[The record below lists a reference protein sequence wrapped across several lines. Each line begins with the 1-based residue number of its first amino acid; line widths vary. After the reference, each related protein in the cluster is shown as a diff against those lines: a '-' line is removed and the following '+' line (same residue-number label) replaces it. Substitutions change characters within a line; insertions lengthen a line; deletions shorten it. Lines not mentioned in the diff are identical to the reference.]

1 MTSKKIFTIAILFLI
16 SVISFACTKEA
27 APKPDLQIA
36 ADNMRFPVPDGN
48 VPDNEIT
55 SSIKIELINDYP
67 IWNPQ
72 IKDSSIRLIFHNT
85 SKHHLG
91 TQSKALLYIYDY
103 NEKTP
108 LYWTVLDLAFGKT
121 ATPGTLSI
129 VSLPIGASKEL
140 AVPILDTIWADVS
153 IKTIPHAPFYQI
165 VSEGKYLMRF
175 EMELYDEQDKPID
188 TAVSNFIEFVYKQ

>member
-1 MTSKKIFTIAILFLI
+1 MFNIILIILIALASAACSKETTSR
-16 SVISFACTKEA
+16 
-27 APKPDLQIA
+27 PDLQTA
-36 ADNMRFPVPDGN
+36 ANDLRFPTPDGN
-48 VPDNEIT
+48 VPDDEIS
-55 SSIKIELINDYP
+55 SSIRIELINDYP
-67 IWNPQ
+67 VWNAQ
-72 IKDSSIRLIFHNT
+72 IKDTSIRLIFHNT

-103 NEKTP
+103 NEKMP
-108 LYWTVLDLAFGKT
+108 IFWTVLDLAFGKT

-129 VSLPIGASKEL
+129 ISLPVGASKEL

-153 IKTIPHAPFYQI
+153 VKTMPHAPFYQI

-188 TAVSNFIEFVYKQ
+188 TVVSNFIEFVYKQ